1 MHEWLHIFMAFPGFF
16 KFYQNK
22 KFFNVPFRKQTVCI
36 IRDMLY
42 TCMLCIYQKWDQF
55 IVKKDMF
62 PETLHVFRFF
72 LKKMLKMTYSVKND
86 ARRQSTNNGAKLG
99 INFMVVVSHKY
110 RKFWILVIHI
120 PNLENSTWIFISGA
134 KLGCSNA
141 YM

>member
-16 KFYQNK
+16 KFYQNEN
-22 KFFNVPFRKQTVCI
+22 FFNVPFRKQTVCI

-42 TCMLCIYQKWDQF
+42 TCMLCIYQKMRPIHSEKGYVPWNAPRVW
-55 IVKKDMF
+55 I
-62 PETLHVFRFF
+62 FF
-72 LKKMLKMTYSVKND
+72 FKSAKVTYSVKND
-86 ARRQSTNNGAKLG
+86 SRHQSTNNGAKLG
-99 INFMVVVSHKY
+99 VHFIMVVSHKY
-110 RKFWILVIHI
+110 RKFWILVMHI